1 MKKGSLKSYII
12 LFFIMTFTILLTI
25 YALNLYKQYNDSK
38 LGTSVISSVLREV
51 NYNDLDNVVRE
62 RDFLV
67 VYMCSSS
74 ESKCRNFENKFKDY
88 IVKNNLSDDIVY
100 LNIGY
105 NSDEN
110 HLLTRIYNEYKHEDL
125 IKKLYN
131 YPSIVVFS
139 GGKII
144 DLLSPSDDITDV
156 NNLVKEF
163 LEGYEL

>member
-1 MKKGSLKSYII
+1 MKKGSLKSYLVLFLIMVGTII
-12 LFFIMTFTILLTI
+12 LTF
-25 YALNLYKQYNDSK
+25 YVLNLYKQYNDSK
-38 LGTSVISSVLREV
+38 LSVPVISSVLREV
-51 NYNDLDNVVRE
+51 NYNDLDNIVKE

-105 NSDEN
+105 SSDEN
-110 HLLTRIYNEYKHEDL
+110 NVLDKIYSEYKHEDL

-131 YPSIVVFS
+131 YPSLVVFS

-144 DLLSPSDDITDV
+144 DLLSPSENITDI
-156 NNLVKEF
+156 NSLVEEF